1 LIYRVSGDRNMIGAM
16 TRRRSVNH
24 NDGLDE
30 SGISAQPIELGTRS
44 GLSLTETRYAPL
56 VLLDTHHHD
65 CATLS
70 LVFQGAYEERVGRR
84 AHACLPFSF
93 VCKPP
98 QVAHSNAIGGTGLH
112 ALFVEIAGDR
122 AEEARDAGLFP
133 PDAVCLRSPEAVGL
147 VARVAEEL
155 RTRST
160 AFELSIEG
168 LVLELWAAAAR
179 QRATSH
185 ERRPPPW
192 LMRAREF
199 VQASF
204 RERITLG
211 DVARAAGVH
220 PVHLAQVYRRRY
232 GHTVGGHVRALR
244 IEFATQAL
252 ADPALSISRIALDA
266 GFVDHSHFTRAFR
279 SRTGLTPSRYRAL
292 LQITSA
298 PNGVQ
303 VP

>member
-1 LIYRVSGDRNMIGAM
+1 M
-16 TRRRSVNH
+16 TSRRSAH
-24 NDGLDE
+24 HDQHHDHGPDR
-30 SGISAQPIELGTRS
+30 SGISARPIELGPHT
-44 GLSLTETRYAPL
+44 GLSLTETRYAPQ

-65 CATLS
+65 HATLS
-70 LVFQGAYEERVGRR
+70 LVFRGAYEERVGRR

-98 QVAHSNAIGGTGLH
+98 QIAHANAIGPTGLH
-112 ALFVEIAGDR
+112 ALFVEIMGDR
-122 AEEARDAGLFP
+122 AEEAAEAGLVP
-133 PDAVCLRSPEAVGL
+133 PDAVCLRSPVVVGL
-147 VARVAEEL
+147 VARVADEL

-179 QRATSH
+179 QRPMAH
-185 ERRPPPW
+185 ERRAPPW
-192 LMRAREF
+192 LVRARDF
-199 VQASF
+199 VEASF
-204 RERITLG
+204 RERISLG

-244 IEFATQAL
+244 IEFAMRAL

-279 SRTGLTPSRYRAL
+279 TRTGLTPSRYRAL
-292 LQITSA
+292 LHVGPMPNDVQA
-298 PNGVQ
+298 P
-303 VP
+303 